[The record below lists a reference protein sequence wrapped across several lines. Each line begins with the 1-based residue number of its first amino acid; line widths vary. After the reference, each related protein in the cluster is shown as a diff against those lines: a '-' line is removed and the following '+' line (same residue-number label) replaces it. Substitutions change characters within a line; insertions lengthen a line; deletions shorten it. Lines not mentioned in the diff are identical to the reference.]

1 MERDYFYIGMEVM
14 QFPQKIMKPHT
25 LFTKH
30 YFPSPDVR

>member
-1 MERDYFYIGMEVM
+1 MERDYFYIDTEVM

-30 YFPSPDVR
+30 FPSPDVR